1 VVVSTLESA
10 PVREAEFFI
19 DALEDRKLHLGAV
32 VLNKALPTWFLDQG
46 ATEAAK
52 RMCADS
58 AALAGALPPELG
70 TPDQVARVLHEVGES
85 FLNFQVVAKREA
97 EIRAELSAAP
107 EVVAAVPYFDHDIT
121 DLTGLLQLGEKIW
134 R

>member
-1 VVVSTLESA
+1 M
-10 PVREAEFFI
+10 REAEYFI
-19 DALEDRKLHLGAV
+19 EALDDRNLHLGAV
-32 VLNKALPTWFLDQG
+32 VLNKVLPSWFLDKG
-46 ATEAAK
+46 ATRRRQGPVRRSDELA
-52 RMCADS
+52 
-58 AALAGALPPELG
+58 AALPASIGAPE
-70 TPDQVARVLHEVGES
+70 QVGRVLREVGES

-121 DLTGLLQLGEKIW
+121 DLAGLLDLGQQIW

>member
-1 VVVSTLESA
+1 
-10 PVREAEFFI
+10 
-19 DALEDRKLHLGAV
+19 
-32 VLNKALPTWFLDQG
+32 
-46 ATEAAK
+46 
-52 RMCADS
+52 
-58 AALAGALPPELG
+58 
-70 TPDQVARVLHEVGES
+70 VLHEVGES
-85 FLNFQVVAKREA
+85 FLNFQVVAKRDA